1 MTGDYGL
8 KINNIKAGSL
18 YGYNKGIRNHYDYN
32 KAMFHNSL
40 FSDFIKANGM
50 KYKKNK
56 TLDIICLEFDYG
68 MCSYEDELKKLNR
81 LLSEAETDEQ
91 KQFYQGLI
99 DTVIENE
106 ELYSKVDKDEIRK
119 DFYENGVTVTYKDYN
134 PDGTVKKEKTVDY
147 KMLYRNASKAK
158 MGQVMFINKKLYKK
172 AYDWLTMGLGKKL
185 PKANAKIVEISAYA
199 PLTTSTIVGKVKIP
213 VEDVLI
219 LNDQD
224 SFFTTVAKVVKTED
238 YKDGKKKCV
247 VVDEECEVKNTLWD
261 GMGLVETTLL
271 PSEVNGMVLLRNH
284 FFKMCGFRTK
294 IQKFFKD
301 WCKDKGVDY
310 NTYEVEDMF
319 GVKHKLKDIKVIT
332 TNNAIKWLKFK
343 DLMGNT
349 DVEAYDYWKQR
360 VNNDGSYF
368 GIVKTDHESKLGKYQ
383 QMSYQMIN
391 TLPCEKEDI
400 AEIVKPSVEYVEE
413 IKNDAEAFYRFLRK
427 NANAV
432 NQYSMMADL
441 YRWNPDIADTRWFRK
456 EKVSIIAKYVK
467 HLRKGKIMVKADN
480 LTTCGNLYELL
491 LYAVGEDYLRGSP
504 FRETKSREYIG
515 CYNSMFEDGERLAG
529 FRSPHNSP
537 NNIMYFRNVHNKVY
551 DEYFELSK
559 NILVVDNIE
568 TDLQSRSNG
577 SDHDS
582 DFFFV
587 TNQPNIVKC
596 AKKCY
601 EEYPTIVN
609 EIEESGVTYN
619 NTLAEY
625 AKMDSHMARAQMA
638 IGMSS
643 NLAQLA
649 MTYYWTELVSEDR
662 DEDKIKQLYDNFVIL
677 SVIAQ
682 VAIDGI
688 KREYSVDAQE
698 ETNRISKMS
707 CMTMLKYDAS
717 GDVYKCDFPEFMR
730 YTRSVSATKN
740 GKFRGYEAIKE
751 DTVKLSKRI
760 NRDLQCPANWVEE
773 ELDKIKGSPN
783 TKTTDELELLV
794 KPESLTDGIN
804 YRQMENIKELY
815 QDYLTARAE
824 LQKQYDMFDNKLDYY
839 RQLDELF
846 EEFVEQL
853 SKIKLR
859 SQKTMLT
866 LIKIGMNDY
875 TDLWSR
881 SFQYNYIALLNLL
894 YNSHKKRFMSC
905 FLKKRG

>member
-1 MTGDYGL
+1 
-8 KINNIKAGSL
+8 
-18 YGYNKGIRNHYDYN
+18 
-32 KAMFHNSL
+32 
-40 FSDFIKANGM
+40 
-50 KYKKNK
+50 
-56 TLDIICLEFDYG
+56 
-68 MCSYEDELKKLNR
+68 
-81 LLSEAETDEQ
+81 
-91 KQFYQGLI
+91 
-99 DTVIENE
+99 
-106 ELYSKVDKDEIRK
+106 
-119 DFYENGVTVTYKDYN
+119 
-134 PDGTVKKEKTVDY
+134 
-147 KMLYRNASKAK
+147 
-158 MGQVMFINKKLYKK
+158 
-172 AYDWLTMGLGKKL
+172 
-185 PKANAKIVEISAYA
+185 
-199 PLTTSTIVGKVKIP
+199 
-213 VEDVLI
+213 
-219 LNDQD
+219 
-224 SFFTTVAKVVKTED
+224 
-238 YKDGKKKCV
+238 
-247 VVDEECEVKNTLWD
+247 
-261 GMGLVETTLL
+261 
-271 PSEVNGMVLLRNH
+271 
-284 FFKMCGFRTK
+284 
-294 IQKFFKD
+294 
-301 WCKDKGVDY
+301 
-310 NTYEVEDMF
+310 
-319 GVKHKLKDIKVIT
+319 
-332 TNNAIKWLKFK
+332 
-343 DLMGNT
+343 
-349 DVEAYDYWKQR
+349 
-360 VNNDGSYF
+360 
-368 GIVKTDHESKLGKYQ
+368 
-383 QMSYQMIN
+383 
-391 TLPCEKEDI
+391 
-400 AEIVKPSVEYVEE
+400 
-413 IKNDAEAFYRFLRK
+413 
-427 NANAV
+427 
-432 NQYSMMADL
+432 MMADL

-515 CYNSMFEDGERLAG
+515 CYNSMFDDGERLAG

-537 NNIMYFRNVHNKVY
+537 NNIMYFRNVYNKVY

-815 QDYLTARAE
+815 NNYLIAKNE
-824 LQKQYDMFDNKLDYY
+824 LQGQYNLYEDIKDYY
-839 RQLDELF
+839 RDVEELF
-846 EEFVEQL
+846 EEFVNEL

-875 TDLWSR
+875 DGIWSR
-881 SFQYNYIALLNLL
+881 SFQHNYIALLNIL
-894 YNSHKKRFMSC
+894 YYSHKKRFLSC
-905 FLKKRG
+905 FVKKDTDFTDTNNK